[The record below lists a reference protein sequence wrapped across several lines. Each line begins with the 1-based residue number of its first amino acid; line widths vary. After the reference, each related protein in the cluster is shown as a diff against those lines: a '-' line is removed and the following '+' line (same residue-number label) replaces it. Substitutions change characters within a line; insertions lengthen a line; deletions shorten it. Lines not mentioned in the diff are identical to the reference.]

1 MKYNADFT
9 LQSERTL
16 LYKE

>member
-16 LYKE
+16 LYKQ